1 MKIESNFITR
11 PHSQY
16 KTCSLTIYNHTSLGG
31 IPQVSNLRIS
41 SATVTC
47 LQASAISTFPTY
59 NYVQKKFKKKKKKT
73 LHPKIIYIYIYIYKD
88 RNVQQIFKRESM
100 YAAPLVVH
108 PSNSGEGPHGR

>member
-59 NYVQKKFKKKKKKT
+59 NYVQKKFKKKKKNSP
-73 LHPKIIYIYIYIYKD
+73 PKNNIYIYIYKD